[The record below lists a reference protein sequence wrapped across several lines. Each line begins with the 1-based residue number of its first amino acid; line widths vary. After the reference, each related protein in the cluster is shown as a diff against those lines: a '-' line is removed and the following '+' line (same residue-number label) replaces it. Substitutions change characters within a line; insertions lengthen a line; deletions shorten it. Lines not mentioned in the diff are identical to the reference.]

1 MSLFSKPEVIILKE
15 SNNAKEYL
23 DYLCL
28 DNIILSF
35 STRNFRTSVL
45 DVNYPISVCLNN
57 VAKTTVCFCWTNLV
71 SIIEV
76 ANSNVK

>member
-35 STRNFRTSVL
+35 STRNFVSV
-45 DVNYPISVCLNN
+45 
-57 VAKTTVCFCWTNLV
+57 K
-71 SIIEV
+71 
-76 ANSNVK
+76 

>member
-1 MSLFSKPEVIILKE
+1 MNILLMSWFFPPTIGGIPSLLDTLLKTWQGNE
-15 SNNAKEYL
+15 
-23 DYLCL
+23 
-28 DNIILSF
+28 F